1 VTDGPKPPPGKRAGP
16 RAATRDRG
24 KWKPGQR
31 LVIDLRGAEPVPKG
45 SMSGFTP
52 GWKPGQFQRP
62 IVVVTDSKKGQLRAH
77 EHEVRQI
84 ATREMDKLGLPCA
97 QEQPFE
103 LLLVYYLPR
112 PNGDYNAAGELKPGA
127 RIEPWTK
134 PDLSKLTR
142 ATEDALTGMVW
153 DDDSRIVRT
162 VTEKRYATRERD
174 VGVWIEVR
182 VRPATMREL
191 AEFQQPMLPA
201 VAG

>member
-1 VTDGPKPPPGKRAGP
+1 MPPKA
-16 RAATRDRG
+16 RAAMRDRG
-24 KWKPGQR
+24 KWKLGTK

-45 SMSGFTP
+45 SMQGFVVN
-52 GWKPGQFQRP
+52 WRPGQRERP
-62 IVVVTDSKKGQLRAH
+62 RAIVTDSKGGELKAFERDLRGVA
-77 EHEVRQI
+77 EV
-84 ATREMDKLGLPCA
+84 EMNRYGLPCA

-103 LLLVYYLPR
+103 LLLVFYLPR
-112 PNGDYNAAGELKPGA
+112 PNGDFTASGELKASA
-127 RIEPWTK
+127 RVEPWTK

-142 ATEDALTGMVW
+142 ALEDALTGMVW

-174 VGVWIEVR
+174 VGMWIEVR

-191 AEFQQPMLPA
+191 AESQQPSLPA

>member
-1 VTDGPKPPPGKRAGP
+1 MPPKA

-24 KWKPGQR
+24 KWRLGQK
-31 LVIDLRGAEPVPKG
+31 LVLDIRSFEPVPKG
-45 SMSGFTP
+45 SMQGFVAQ
-52 GWKPGQFQRP
+52 WKPGQMTRP
-62 IVVVTDSKKGQLRAH
+62 HAIVTDSKGSELRAY
-77 EHEVRQI
+77 ERDIRAFAE
-84 ATREMDKLGLPCA
+84 REMNNAGLPCA

-112 PNGDYNAAGELKPGA
+112 PNGDYNAASELKPSA
-127 RIEPWTK
+127 RVEPWTK

-174 VGVWIEVR
+174 VGLWIEVR

-191 AEFQQPMLPA
+191 AESQQPTLPA